1 MKKLK
6 LISYI
11 LFYITESFLPI
22 INLLG
27 YRIDTNYVV
36 FAIVCMSVAVSATV
50 FNFKSKVSKKGIA
63 KSIFDLLLLFI
74 AFDNYVLCMDKTP
87 RPVVI
92 VCILICFVCCIIIS
106 LSNNSLSKFKYPIA
120 VLSVLLFIFALI
132 LTAFSFYVKTE
143 TVLSVDSP
151 SGNYYAEVIDTD
163 QGALGGSTHVRV
175 IKRIVKT
182 PVLTLS
188 SYKGIVYDGPWGMF
202 KDMDIY
208 WENDNC
214 LVINSEEYEIK

>member
-11 LFYITESFLPI
+11 LLYITESFLPI
-22 INLLG
+22 TNLLG
-27 YRIDTNYVV
+27 YRIDTNYGV

-50 FNFKSKVSKKGIA
+50 FNFKYKVSKKGIA
-63 KSIFDLLLLFI
+63 KNIFDLLLLFI

-92 VCILICFVCCIIIS
+92 VCVLICFMCCIIIS

-120 VLSVLLFIFALI
+120 VFSVLLSILVLI
-132 LTAFSFYVKTE
+132 LTAFSFLVKIE

-175 IKRIVKT
+175 IKRIVTT

-188 SYKGIVYDGPWGMF
+188 SDKGIVYDGPWGMF
-202 KDMDIY
+202 RDMDIY
-208 WENDNC
+208 WKNDNC
-214 LVINSEEYEIK
+214 TSITFIF